1 MNKRMRMKRRQA
13 ERKKIHKILDLA
25 MEKNKENPTVFL
37 EFSGHVNSLDVSVYR
52 CGWYYGMKSDKE
64 FIVYLDKHFRGDA
77 SLDNIISYLEAL

>member
-37 EFSGHVNSLDVSVYR
+37 DFSGHVNSLYVYVYR
-52 CGWYYGMKSDKE
+52 CGWESWAKSDKE
-64 FIVYLDKHFRGDA
+64 FRVYLNKHFRGDA
-77 SLDNIISYLEAL
+77 SLDDIISYLEEL

>member
-1 MNKRMRMKRRQA
+1 MNKRIRMKRRQA

-25 MEKNKENPTVFL
+25 MEKNKENPAVFL

-64 FIVYLDKHFRGDA
+64 FIVYLDKHFRGYA
-77 SLDNIISYLEAL
+77 SLDDIISYLETL

>member
-37 EFSGHVNSLDVSVYR
+37 EFSGHVNSLHVSVHR
-52 CGWYYGMKSDKE
+52 CGWEPWVKSDKE
-64 FIVYLDKHFRGDA
+64 FRVYLNNHFRVNE
-77 SLDNIISYLEAL
+77 SLDDIISYLEEL